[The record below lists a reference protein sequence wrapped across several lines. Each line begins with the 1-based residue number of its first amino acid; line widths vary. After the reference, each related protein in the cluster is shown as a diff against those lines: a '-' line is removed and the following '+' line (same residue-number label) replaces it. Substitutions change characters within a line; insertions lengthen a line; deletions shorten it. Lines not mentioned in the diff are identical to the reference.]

1 LKLRS
6 FENKRSKRSAPT
18 KESIT
23 DEQIEKMKE
32 ETRYWR
38 EKAMAIWG
46 GEQVTEVLRRA
57 YMRGVELRMFM
68 EGLGRREAAG
78 AITLEDFEKFLDVF
92 VKRPSK
98 QQPPPD
104 MAVGEARE

>member
-1 LKLRS
+1 
-6 FENKRSKRSAPT
+6 
-18 KESIT
+18 
-23 DEQIEKMKE
+23 MKE
-32 ETRYWR
+32 ETRYCR

>member
-1 LKLRS
+1 
-6 FENKRSKRSAPT
+6 
-18 KESIT
+18 
-23 DEQIEKMKE
+23 
-32 ETRYWR
+32 
-38 EKAMAIWG
+38 
-46 GEQVTEVLRRA
+46 
-57 YMRGVELRMFM
+57 MFM